1 MLRVLFLLLFLF
13 GVSQSWAQDEIIEW
27 AENYELQLSD
37 FKNPESEIG
46 PTVSNSFV
54 QSGATVEIGF
64 QMSSVSFMFTKN
76 FNNKVSTKFYR
87 KAAFLVAMDTTAAK
101 RLLRLSQFD
110 FDLTELY
117 ARKIR
122 KELYEN
128 KKTFSKGD
136 FFQPYFDKMI
146 EELNSVS
153 GKVYKNSEFGLKMD
167 IVEKEHERVLS
178 EIKELSDF
186 CKECKPPKRK
196 KKK

>member
-1 MLRVLFLLLFLF
+1 MSRVLFLLLFLL
-13 GVSQSWAQDEIIEW
+13 GVSPNWAQDEIIEW
-27 AENYELQLSD
+27 TANYELNLSD
-37 FKNPESEIG
+37 FKNPESEIASS
-46 PTVSNSFV
+46 VSNSFV

-64 QMSSVSFMFTKN
+64 QMSSISFMFTKN
-76 FNNKVSTKFYR
+76 FNNKVTSKFYK
-87 KAAFLVAMDTTAAK
+87 KAAFLFAVDTLNAK
-101 RLLRLSQFD
+101 RLVRLSQFD

-136 FFQPYFDKMI
+136 FFQPYFEKMI

-153 GKVYKNSEFGLKMD
+153 GKVYKDSEFGLKMD
-167 IVEKEHERVLS
+167 IVEKEHERVLT

-186 CKECKPPKRK
+186 CKDCKPPKRK
-196 KKK
+196 KKG